1 MSLRLRPEFL
11 QDVTCPTAGFAAS
24 GVGQSQEIGLV
35 NRIPLDKPIYA
46 VHAHVAYRIAT
57 GATAAGVT
65 QAEAAQ
71 NFIQRVRVVG
81 NHKVYGQRE
90 LVNLRGATLFELAK
104 KYAFGIAPQLTS
116 NLPATGV
123 APAINTNY
131 DVQFPLYVPL
141 VPLGIPKSQQM
152 LFLVRND
159 EWSTFDIY
167 ITFGDATSVF
177 KFGAGQVV
185 TFSNF
190 GSGAGLPT
198 VHVSTERIIL
208 GSARG
213 LIQPAIMR
221 RNFLSLGSVLTASN
235 LSDAPISDL
244 DVGYKVVSYLIKTG
258 VQDATTTGGVFAFAS
273 LSDGVITRPKIK
285 LDNVVQKDNI
295 TPFFARAYSANHFGG
310 SLDTGYAPLEFCEGH
325 DFNTVFRGDML
336 NRSNK
341 LQLAGDVTATANA
354 FGEVVQE
361 YAEGDPN
368 VLKPPASATGKAA

>member
-11 QDVTCPTAGFAAS
+11 TDVPCPVAGFAAT
-24 GVGQSQEIGLV
+24 GVGQAQEIGLI

-46 VHAHVAYRIAT
+46 LHLEVAYRIAT

-81 NHKVYGQRE
+81 THKVYGQRE
-90 LVNLRGATLFELAK
+90 LTNMRGATLFELAK
-104 KYAFGIAPQLTS
+104 KYSFGNNPPLVS
-116 NLPATGV
+116 NLPAVGV

-131 DVQFPLYVPL
+131 DVKVALYVPL
-141 VPLGIPKSQQM
+141 VPQGVPKSHQI

-159 EWSTFDIY
+159 EWSTFDLY

-185 TFSNF
+185 TFSSF
-190 GSGAGLPT
+190 GSGAGLPN
-198 VHVSTERIIL
+198 VHVTAERVIL

-213 LIQPAIMR
+213 LVQPAIFR
-221 RNFLSLGSVLTASN
+221 RYFLSLGSVLTAAN
-235 LSDAPISDL
+235 LSDSPIQDL
-244 DVGYKVVSYLIKTG
+244 DVGYKVHAYLVKTG
-258 VQDATTTGGVFAFAS
+258 IQDTTTTGGVFAFAS
-273 LSDGVITRPKIK
+273 LSDAVITRPKIK
-285 LDNVVQKDNI
+285 LDNVVQKDAI
-295 TPFFARAYSANHFGG
+295 TPFTARAYSANYFGG
-310 SLDTGYAPLEFCEGH
+310 SLDTGYAPLEFIEGH
-325 DFNTVFRGDML
+325 DLNTAFRGDML

-361 YAEGDPN
+361 LMEGEPN
-368 VLKPPASATGKAA
+368 IYKPAGAAGAKK

>member
-11 QDVTCPTAGFAAS
+11 TDVTCPVAGFAAS
-24 GVGQSQEIGLV
+24 GVGQAQEIGLI

-46 VHAHVAYRIAT
+46 VHMNVAYRIAT

-81 NHKVYGQRE
+81 THKTYGNRE
-90 LVNLRGATLFELAK
+90 LVNLRGTTLFALSQ
-104 KYAFGIAPQLTS
+104 KYGGGAAPQVTS
-116 NLPATGV
+116 NLPAVGV

-131 DVQFPLYVPL
+131 DVQFNLYVPL
-141 VPLGIPKSQQM
+141 VPQSVPKSHQM

-159 EWSTFDIY
+159 EWSTFDLY

-190 GSGAGLPT
+190 GGATGLPT
-198 VHVSTERIIL
+198 VHVNVERVIL
-208 GSARG
+208 GSARA
-213 LIQPAIMR
+213 LIQPAIYR
-221 RNFLSLGSVLTASN
+221 QLFLPLGSVLTSSN
-235 LSDAPISDL
+235 LSDAPIQDL
-244 DVGYKVVSYLIKTG
+244 DVGYKVHSYLVKTG
-258 VQDATTTGGVFAFAS
+258 IQDTTTTGGVFAFAS
-273 LSDGVITRPKIK
+273 LSDAIITRPKLK
-285 LDNVVQKDNI
+285 LDNVLQKDNI
-295 TPFFARAYSANHFGG
+295 NPSFARGYSANYFGQPG
-310 SLDTGYAPLEFCEGH
+310 LNVGYSPIEFCEGH
-325 DFNTVFRGDML
+325 DINTVFRGDML

-354 FGEVVQE
+354 FGEVVEQLL
-361 YAEGDPN
+361 EGEPN
-368 VLKPPASATGKAA
+368 VFKPAAASK